1 MKKRF
6 LAGLLAGLA
15 LLSVVGCGSS
25 SKGTASADTAM
36 ATSMAEAP
44 AEAGEWAYEDVAEE
58 YDAGTGDIT
67 SENGIEAVAGNG
79 RKLIKTV
86 YLEMQTREFDALI
99 DGLSTKVSEMGGYIE
114 SSSIGG
120 NSYYYE
126 STRSAYF
133 TVRVPSD
140 RLDEFVEVVGELG
153 NVTRKNESVE
163 DVTLQYVDTESRKK
177 ALETEQERL
186 LELLEQAENMENLL
200 AIESKLSEVRYELEN
215 YGSQLRMLDN
225 QIDYSSVNVDITEV
239 ERITEAKDRSFF
251 EEIADRF
258 GDSLYAVGR
267 GLRGFVI
274 VFIGSLPV
282 LAVWAV
288 IIGAVVLVVRRILRG
303 KKEKKRF
310 RKKGDAFQE
319 NPPTD
324 PQV

>member
-6 LAGLLAGLA
+6 LAGLLAGLM

-25 SKGTASADTAM
+25 SKGSAASADTAM
-36 ATSMAEAP
+36 ATMAEAP
-44 AEAGEWAYEDVAEE
+44 AEEWAYEESEAE
-58 YDAGTGDIT
+58 YNMGAGAIT
-67 SENGIEAVAGNG
+67 SENGIEAVAETG

-86 YLEMQTREFDALI
+86 YLEMQTKEFDALI
-99 DGLSTKVSEMGGYIE
+99 DGLTAKVSEMGGYIE

-186 LELLEQAENMENLL
+186 LELLEQAENMEDLL

-239 ERITEAKDRSFF
+239 ERITEVKDRTFF
-251 EEIADRF
+251 EEVADRF
-258 GDSLYAVGR
+258 SDSLYSVGK
-267 GLRGFVI
+267 GLRGFAI
-274 VFIGSLPV
+274 GFLGSLPI
-282 LAVWAV
+282 LAVWVV
-288 IIGAVVLVVRRILRG
+288 IIGAVILVVRRILG
-303 KKEKKRF
+303 SKKEKKKF
-310 RKKGDAFQE
+310 RKKGEASQE

-324 PQV
+324 PQA